1 MRRCRETLRALG
13 TIMRQAPRASTCWD
27 TGSSRVAAGVG
38 APRKHGAA
46 GGLLLLLAR
55 PLRHRSSSLVT
66 RCDTG
71 KSESTSFDTRRY
83 ARQVSTAN
91 AALEN
96 VEAPAT
102 PTESAAYEAGSIQV
116 LEGLD
121 PVRKRPGMYI
131 GSTGRK
137 GLHHLLYEVLDNSI
151 DEVQTGNASVI
162 KVELDETTGC
172 VTVSDDGRGI
182 PVDIHP
188 QTGKTA
194 LETVLTVLHAGGKF
208 GAENSAYTTTGGL
221 HGVGLSVVNAL
232 SESLTVKVRRGGV
245 EYAQEYARGVPQTA
259 IGEGTRFKTARGE
272 SKTGTVVSFKPDAEI
287 FTTGVRMEP
296 SVINARLRELAFLNP
311 GVSIWFRSAAE
322 DEDPGAKEW
331 TKHAHEGGL
340 LEYVESKTKGNRT
353 MHKPLLVSKVVDG
366 IYVEIALQWSADQ
379 FSDTIVSYVNN
390 VKTVDG
396 GTHVEGLKTALTRT
410 INTLA
415 RKYKLLREDV
425 GNLSGDY
432 VRDGLTCVMQV
443 KISQP
448 EFEGQT
454 KAKLGSP
461 EASRAVQTCVAD
473 TLVERFDMSPEV
485 LKTIVGKCLQAKK
498 AADAARKAREMVRRK
513 SVLKS
518 STLPGK
524 LADCITKDPAESE
537 LFIVEGDSAGGST
550 KQARDRRF
558 QAVLP
563 LRGKILNIEKTDEA
577 TLLKNQE
584 LSNLIL
590 AVGLGS
596 RRGLSLENL
605 RYGRVIILTDAD
617 VDGSHIQMLLMTFLF
632 RYARELFENGHV
644 YIGVP
649 PLYKVQPTQPRG
661 AKAFYCFSDEDFAE
675 KTKGMAEGS
684 FTLQRF
690 KGLGEMM
697 PGQLW
702 DTTLD
707 PERRTL
713 KRLTVEDATLAS
725 EVIAVLMGNKV
736 GPRKEM
742 ILRESSKIE
751 SIEELDI

>member
-1 MRRCRETLRALG
+1 
-13 TIMRQAPRASTCWD
+13 
-27 TGSSRVAAGVG
+27 
-38 APRKHGAA
+38 
-46 GGLLLLLAR
+46 
-55 PLRHRSSSLVT
+55 
-66 RCDTG
+66 
-71 KSESTSFDTRRY
+71 
-83 ARQVSTAN
+83 
-91 AALEN
+91 
-96 VEAPAT
+96 
-102 PTESAAYEAGSIQV
+102 
-116 LEGLD
+116 
-121 PVRKRPGMYI
+121 MYI

-151 DEVQTGNASVI
+151 DEVQAGNASVI
-162 KVELDETTGC
+162 TVELCQETGRVD
-172 VTVSDDGRGI
+172 VTDDGRGI
-182 PVDIHP
+182 PVDTHP
-188 QTGKTA
+188 KTGKTA

-208 GAENSAYTTTGGL
+208 GQSGSAYSATGGL

-232 SESLTVKVRRGGV
+232 SSQLEVKVRRNGMEYTQSYSRGLPQGAVV
-245 EYAQEYARGVPQTA
+245 EGERQRARGRQPKGA
-259 IGEGTRFKTARGE
+259 PEGGFER
-272 SKTGTVVSFKPDAEI
+272 SDTGTLVSFVPDHEI
-287 FTTGVRMEP
+287 FSQGTKMEP
-296 SVINARLRELAFLNP
+296 STVNARLKELAYLNP
-311 GVSIWFRSAAE
+311 GVTIWFRCLSKEEEESEEAEAEVEGGSSRSSA
-322 DEDPGAKEW
+322 W
-331 TKHAHEGGL
+331 QKHSHRGGL
-340 LEYVESKTKGNRT
+340 LEYVEAKTKGSKT
-353 MHKPLLVSKVVDG
+353 MHKPLLLSKLVDG
-366 IYVEIALQWSADQ
+366 IFVEVALQWSADQ

-390 VKTVDG
+390 VKTTDG

-415 RKYKLLREDV
+415 RKYKLLKPDMQ
-425 GNLSGDY
+425 NLGGEY
-432 VRDGLTCVMQV
+432 VRDGLTAVMQV

-454 KAKLGSP
+454 KAKLGST
-461 EASRAVQTCVAD
+461 EATRAVSTCVSEAL
-473 TLVERFDMSPEV
+473 TEKFDMSPEILNAV
-485 LKTIVGKCLQAKK
+485 VGKCLQAQK

-524 LADCITKDPAESE
+524 LADCISRDTAESE

-550 KQARDRRF
+550 KQARDRKF

-596 RRGLSLENL
+596 RRGASIDRL

-632 RYARELFENGHV
+632 RYARELFEKGHV

-649 PLYKVQPTQPRG
+649 PLYKVQPSKG
-661 AKAFYCFSDEDFAE
+661 KGFYCFTDAE
-675 KTKGMAEGS
+675 LKEATRSMKEGS
-684 FTLQRF
+684 YTLQRF

-697 PGQLW
+697 PQQLW

-707 PERRTL
+707 PKTRTL
-713 KRLTVEDATLAS
+713 KRLTVEDAALAS
-725 EVIAVLMGNKV
+725 ETISVLMGNKV
-736 GPRKEM
+736 GPRREL
-742 ILRESSKIE
+742 ILEESAKIE